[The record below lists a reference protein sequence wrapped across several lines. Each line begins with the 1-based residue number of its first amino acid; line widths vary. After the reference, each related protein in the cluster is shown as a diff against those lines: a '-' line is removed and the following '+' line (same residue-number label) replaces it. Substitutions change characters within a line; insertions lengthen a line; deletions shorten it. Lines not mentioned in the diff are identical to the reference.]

1 MSSALIGY
9 SGFVGQTLLR
19 QRSFDDLYRSTNIQ
33 DIRGKSYDLVIGA
46 GAPAK
51 KWLANKDPEGDR
63 LAIDILISH
72 LSEVKARTFV
82 LISTVDV
89 FKKPV
94 EVDEDTVIDTEKLH
108 PYGFN
113 RWRLEQ
119 FVHNHFPLSLI
130 IRLPGLVGPG
140 LKKNIIFDFK
150 NNNNLAAIN
159 ADDVFQ
165 FYPMTKLWDDIA
177 LCLENNLSLV
187 HLTAET
193 VTVKRVAQ
201 VFGIDF
207 DNHLDRPSVRYDF
220 RSKHAHI
227 WGKNLYQYDAI
238 QSLKAIEDYC
248 QHEPRTL

>member
-63 LAIDILISH
+63 LAIDTLISH

-119 FVHNHFPLSLI
+119 FVHNHFP
-130 IRLPGLVGPG
+130 
-140 LKKNIIFDFK
+140 
-150 NNNNLAAIN
+150 
-159 ADDVFQ
+159 
-165 FYPMTKLWDDIA
+165 
-177 LCLENNLSLV
+177 
-187 HLTAET
+187 
-193 VTVKRVAQ
+193 
-201 VFGIDF
+201 
-207 DNHLDRPSVRYDF
+207 
-220 RSKHAHI
+220 
-227 WGKNLYQYDAI
+227 
-238 QSLKAIEDYC
+238 
-248 QHEPRTL
+248 